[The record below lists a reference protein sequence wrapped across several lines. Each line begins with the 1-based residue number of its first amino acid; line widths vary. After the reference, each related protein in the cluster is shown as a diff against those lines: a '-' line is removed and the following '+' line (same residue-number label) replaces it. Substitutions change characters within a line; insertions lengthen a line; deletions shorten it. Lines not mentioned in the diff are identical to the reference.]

1 MPAITLRPTVF
12 LPLLCL
18 TGLLTGC
25 GNSDNDPETAAP
37 ATPLAAGALQPVT
50 DAQLAV
56 YLQQALGADT
66 SVKLMAD
73 MAAAGVPGVE
83 GAGGAMAV
91 SGTVLQEAG
100 VDEADLIKSDGV
112 DVYSVL
118 PAAIPAVQRHRLQPD
133 AADAALQPVETL
145 ASPLRNN
152 AAIQGLSGSVGRRI
166 KPPLG
171 AGR

>member
-73 MAAAGVPGVE
+73 MA
-83 GAGGAMAV
+83 
-91 SGTVLQEAG
+91 VLVA
-100 VDEADLIKSDGV
+100 
-112 DVYSVL
+112 
-118 PAAIPAVQRHRLQPD
+118 PAAAVAPVDPAV
-133 AADAALQPVETL
+133 ADAATVPVT
-145 ASPLRNN
+145 A
-152 AAIQGLSGSVGRRI
+152 VGRARAA
-166 KPPLG
+166 PRATP
-171 AGR
+171 ARTCMRT